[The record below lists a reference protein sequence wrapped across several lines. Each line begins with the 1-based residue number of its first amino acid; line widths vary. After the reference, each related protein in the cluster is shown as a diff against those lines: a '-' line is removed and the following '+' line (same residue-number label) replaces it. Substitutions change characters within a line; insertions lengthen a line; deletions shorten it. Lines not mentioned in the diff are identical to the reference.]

1 MEAITPRPL
10 LSFCIVT
17 YKNAKRIRRLLS
29 LLIPQARPEM
39 EIVIRDDS
47 PDNETREIVEEYSK
61 IFPIRY
67 FQGEKLGID
76 GANYFVAKEARGDY
90 VWWFGDDTLVPN
102 AIHHVIQTLQKNP
115 QIDFMWINS
124 GNEEN
129 PSDMNDGGL
138 NWGPSRFL
146 KDGNEALEEIADLL
160 GFLSALVFRRE
171 AGIPSYEGAKKW
183 MGTNFAG
190 LYTVFYALSRPNAKV
205 YYMAERLI
213 LGQPKLPEDQ
223 LFFDSFEVFGITF
236 YKMLKE
242 FEGEFKSS
250 SIKKCLAKNFEAVW
264 KGTLVYRAKGLTT
277 NLGSDNLPL
286 GKFFRLYWTF
296 GGFWVALP
304 FFLMP
309 RPLVRVCYKIYKF
322 FSPKTKN
329 RFEKKNNF

>member
-1 MEAITPRPL
+1 MESAPSKPL

-17 YKNAKRIRRLLS
+17 YKNATRVRQLLEN
-29 LLIPQARPEM
+29 LIPQAVPEM
-39 EIVIRDDS
+39 EIIIRDDS
-47 PDNETREIVEEYSK
+47 PDDATRQVVLEYSK

-76 GANYFVAKEARGDY
+76 GANYFVAKEARGDFI
-90 VWWFGDDTLVPN
+90 WWFGDDRIIPT
-102 AIHHVIQTLQKNP
+102 AIAHMVQTLRSHP
-115 QIDFMWINS
+115 DIDFLWVNS

-129 PSDMNDGGL
+129 PDDKDDGGL

-146 KDGNEALEEIADLL
+146 KDGNEAIEEIADQL

-171 AGIPSYEGAKKW
+171 AGIPSYVGAEKW
-183 MGTNFAG
+183 IGTDFAA
-190 LYTVFYALSRPNAKV
+190 LHTVFYILSRPNAKV

-213 LGQPKLPEDQ
+213 LGKPKLPEDQ

-242 FEGEFKSS
+242 FESEFRSS
-250 SIKKCLAKNFEAVW
+250 SVKKCLAKNFEAIW

-277 NLGSDNLPL
+277 NLGSNTMPL
-286 GKFFRLYWTF
+286 GKFFKLYWTF
-296 GGFWVALP
+296 GSFWVALP

-309 RPLVRVCYKIYKF
+309 RPLVRICYKIYKIF
-322 FSPKTKN
+322 FPKTQN
-329 RFEKKNNF
+329 RFEKKK